1 MDDLENLF
9 SIENEIVEK
18 LKGYAST
25 LDYKKIFFEH
35 LGPELKKIFD
45 SKKDNVQITNF
56 LEASQYEYG
65 FYDKEIDLQKAFSLY
80 KKYADLN
87 DYFCLYKMH
96 VIYLCEY
103 EKFNVKLNRVL
114 EKLYLLKCFAY
125 LPNYVHD
132 LYLKLFDKIDVILE
146 IAEVLD
152 LEDANLEKH
161 TRFFDLLITERK
173 KYNLTENEINLM
185 KGVFFGHFR
194 NDDDSDSRLLVFKT
208 LNSILPTNDLDY
220 TYYHAK
226 NKSIFFQDN
235 LKLDKVISDSE
246 IQNFYKEVKDKKLY
260 EFYSDYGNYVLD
272 KNIKANKEIID
283 IFTTASEKGY
293 LYSSFRVY
301 QCIVDYYDFY
311 ELMDNYEQ
319 IENILDNLL
328 KEVVFE
334 RLLLGQFVLFM
345 GYCIRYSKF
354 SEKIMS
360 KYLVYIKEIN
370 YYVNLTLNQNKMLTE
385 EEEHFYAIKSYIY
398 YIGFKGIE
406 EQNLQKSVELLEKGI
421 SVSKETYN
429 KKRLKFHKYM
439 TLKLMNSLK
448 LITDDELMK
457 AKKDLIEYYSK
468 NLKLKYQIIDCYIIG
483 EDYFKGI
490 TKKKDEFIALVIYD
504 SAKKLF
510 CKTIID
516 SHIRDEVKKFLKTHE
531 NKFENKIK
539 DEICCICYEKKVDK
553 IFIPCKHNF
562 CSFCANKLEKD
573 SKCPICRS
581 EIIKII

>member
-1 MDDLENLF
+1 MEDLENLF

-18 LKGYAST
+18 LRGYAST

-65 FYDKEIDLQKAFSLY
+65 FYDKEIDLQKAFFLY

-226 NKSIFFQDN
+226 NKLIFFQDN

-283 IFTTASEKGY
+283 IFTTAS
-293 LYSSFRVY
+293 FINV
-301 QCIVDYYDFY
+301 
-311 ELMDNYEQ
+311 
-319 IENILDNLL
+319 LL
-328 KEVVFE
+328 IIMI
-334 RLLLGQFVLFM
+334 FM
-345 GYCIRYSKF
+345 
-354 SEKIMS
+354 
-360 KYLVYIKEIN
+360 N
-370 YYVNLTLNQNKMLTE
+370 
-385 EEEHFYAIKSYIY
+385 
-398 YIGFKGIE
+398 
-406 EQNLQKSVELLEKGI
+406 
-421 SVSKETYN
+421 
-429 KKRLKFHKYM
+429 
-439 TLKLMNSLK
+439 
-448 LITDDELMK
+448 
-457 AKKDLIEYYSK
+457 
-468 NLKLKYQIIDCYIIG
+468 
-483 EDYFKGI
+483 
-490 TKKKDEFIALVIYD
+490 
-504 SAKKLF
+504 
-510 CKTIID
+510 
-516 SHIRDEVKKFLKTHE
+516 
-531 NKFENKIK
+531 
-539 DEICCICYEKKVDK
+539 
-553 IFIPCKHNF
+553 
-562 CSFCANKLEKD
+562 
-573 SKCPICRS
+573 
-581 EIIKII
+581 